1 MRLSGIA
8 IAGVAVGGL
17 LLMAAPVGP
26 VFLWAALAV
35 DLVLAILLTVD
46 ALLLR
51 RAHDIVVHREHEEIL
66 SLGAT
71 NRVTLVADNP
81 TGTAFR
87 ITLRDTLPDQCEET
101 GPYTGGGLLPAF
113 GTFEHV
119 YHLTPLQRGAF
130 SFGRV
135 CLRVKTGLGLW
146 LLQREPLE
154 GTPFKVYPNIRQTKQ
169 QHLLSRRMRARQMG
183 LRAMRLRG
191 QGQEFESLRDYLPD
205 DELRRVDWKASAR
218 RGNLVTRQYDVERS
232 QQILLVLDLGRA
244 MASRLDYMTKLD
256 HAINACVLLT
266 YVSAQAQD
274 RVGVMAFADEIVA
287 FMPPGKGAGQLSAV
301 LEQLYPL
308 QAHPVESNYRE
319 AFSFLAHHQRKR
331 SLVIIFTDLIDP
343 DSSKRLI
350 DHLSLLHPQHLV
362 LCVALSDFELK
373 ELLTGVPANHTGM
386 YQQAIATAVLED
398 RQLALAQLHQR
409 GILTVDAAPS
419 DLAVAVVN
427 RYLAIKREGR
437 V

>member
-1 MRLSGIA
+1 MRLSGRA
-8 IAGVAVGGL
+8 IAGLAVGGL
-17 LLMAAPVGP
+17 LLMAAPLGHA
-26 VFLWAALAV
+26 FLWAALGV
-35 DLVLAILLTVD
+35 DLLLAVLLTAD
-46 ALLLR
+46 ALRLR
-51 RAHDIVVHREHEEIL
+51 LAHAVTVRREHEEIL
-66 SLGAT
+66 SLGAP

-81 TGTAFR
+81 TGATFR
-87 ITLRDTLPDQCEET
+87 LTLRDALPDQCEEVDA
-101 GPYTGGGLLPAF
+101 YTGAGTLPRF
-113 GTFEHV
+113 GEFRHV

-130 SFGRV
+130 AFGMV
-135 CLRVKTGLGLW
+135 TLRIRTPLGLW
-146 LLQREPLE
+146 LLQDTPAAA
-154 GTPFKVYPNIRQTKQ
+154 TPFKVYPNIQQTKQ

-191 QGQEFESLRDYLPD
+191 QGAEFESLRDYLPD

-218 RGNLVTRQYDVERS
+218 RGTLVTREYDIEKS

-266 YVSAQAQD
+266 YVSAQSQD
-274 RVGVMAFADEIVA
+274 RVGVMAFAEEIVA
-287 FMPPGKGAGQLSAV
+287 FMPPGKGAGQLPRV
-301 LEQLYPL
+301 LDQLYPL

-319 AFSFLAHHQRKR
+319 AFAFLAHHQRKR
-331 SLVIIFTDLIDP
+331 ALIIIFTDLIDP

-373 ELLTGVPANHTGM
+373 DILTGVPANQTGM

-427 RYLAIKREGR
+427 RYWY
-437 V
+437 